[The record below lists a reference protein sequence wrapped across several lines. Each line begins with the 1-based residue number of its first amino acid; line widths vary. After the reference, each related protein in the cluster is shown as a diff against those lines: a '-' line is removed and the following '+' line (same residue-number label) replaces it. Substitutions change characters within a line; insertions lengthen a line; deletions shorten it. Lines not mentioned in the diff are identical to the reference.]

1 MVLHPLLISQNGV
14 KEFVVLPYNEYLYLY
29 TIANEVQKANDV
41 NSDLHQV
48 PLLDNSECKSENRS
62 TIL

>member
-29 TIANEVQKANDV
+29 TIANEAQKVNDV

-48 PLLDNSECKSENRS
+48 PLLDSSECKSENRS